1 MRLLYHKNKDFRTL
15 MTRKSAQE
23 AFLCAQ
29 ESQGIEQLP
38 EKTVALFRGLFRYLL
53 LLLDIG

>member
-1 MRLLYHKNKDFRTL
+1 